1 MSGEAATQTTRAGV
15 SRILRGILFALLLSF
30 VIGMLIGTLI
40 RHRIEGPPIRYIG
53 ASQAKPATGIG
64 SASSPG
70 PLHVA

>member
-1 MSGEAATQTTRAGV
+1 MSGEAAAHTTRARV

-30 VIGMLIGTLI
+30 VIGMLIGTVI

-53 ASQAKPATGIG
+53 AIQAESSIG
-64 SASSPG
+64 NLSASSPG